1 LYCLNGRPVTWP
13 TSLSM
18 EKNSQKMTAANRML
32 IDKTLRLQLQQFLLN
47 WFQENGRD
55 LPWRRTYQPYH
66 IWISEI
72 MLQQTQMERAVT
84 YFERWMK
91 RFPDIASVAAASEEE
106 VLRLW
111 EGLGYYSR
119 ARNIHRT
126 AGVIAKKYNGQLPAD
141 HQFLLKLPGIGE
153 YTAGAIMSL
162 AFNEKYPVVDAN
174 VERLFARLFNIDG
187 PVKESANRTLIW
199 QLARELTPG
208 HAPRNF
214 NQALMEL
221 GALVCRPKN
230 PDCGQCP
237 LNTLCESMQIG
248 IVAERPF
255 TPPGKRIIRIE
266 MATGVLQHKG
276 KFFIQKRPVKGV
288 WANLWEFPGGRI
300 EPHETPEAAVA
311 REFYEETELS
321 INLLHK
327 IGVVK
332 HSYTRYR
339 VRLHCYA
346 CRLQNSKSDPCL
358 HAAQEYR
365 WATGTAL
372 DEFAFP
378 APHRRLIE
386 IIRSAGSL

>member
-1 LYCLNGRPVTWP
+1 MKTNR
-13 TSLSM
+13 
-18 EKNSQKMTAANRML
+18 QKMTAANRML
-32 IDKTLRLQLQQFLLN
+32 IDKTLRLHLQLQQFLLN

-55 LPWRRTYQPYH
+55 LPWRLTYQPYH

-72 MLQQTQMERAVT
+72 MLQQTQMERVVA

-91 RFPDIASVAAASEEE
+91 HFPDIVSLAAADEEK

-126 AGVIAKKYNGQLPAD
+126 AGILAKQYNGQLPTD
-141 HQFLLKLPGIGE
+141 HQQLLKLPGIGE

-162 AFNEKYPVVDAN
+162 AFNEKHPVVDAN

-187 PVKESANRTLIW
+187 PVKERANHKLIW
-199 QLARELTPG
+199 QLARELVPEQS
-208 HAPRNF
+208 PRIF

-230 PDCGQCP
+230 PDCSQCP
-237 LNTLCESMQIG
+237 LNKLCESFKLG
-248 IVAERPF
+248 IVAERPAI
-255 TPPGKRIIRIE
+255 PPGKKIIRIE
-266 MATGVLQHKG
+266 MATGVLQHQG
-276 KFFIQKRPVKGV
+276 KFFIQKRPVNGV

-300 EPHETPEAAVA
+300 EP

-327 IGVVK
+327 IGIIK

-339 VRLHCYA
+339 VRLHCYM
-346 CRLQNSKSDPCL
+346 CRLHNSQSDPCL

-365 WATGTAL
+365 WATGAAL
-372 DEFAFP
+372 DDFAFP
-378 APHRRLIE
+378 APHRILIDML
-386 IIRSAGSL
+386 RSTGSL